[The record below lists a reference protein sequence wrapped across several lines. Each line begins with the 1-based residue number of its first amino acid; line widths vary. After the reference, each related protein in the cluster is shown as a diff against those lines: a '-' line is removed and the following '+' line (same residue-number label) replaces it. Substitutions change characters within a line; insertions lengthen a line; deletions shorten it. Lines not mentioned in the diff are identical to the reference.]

1 MSLNRFV
8 SFVFCGLVLVLASP
22 QEVLSAPHS
31 TKPFWL
37 SAQSVTLSSAQI
49 IGKWTKAYDPSLK
62 GVYEV
67 DSGYLI
73 ILPDGTFKDYL
84 HSDNSTPASMLTG
97 NWRIR
102 GNTVT
107 LVNIRLYDE
116 KSGAAGRKPDFSW
129 SQRIFQYSPSRKVV
143 LFDAIKVPIVADVL
157 TLDGGLNYSFA
168 KTR

>member
-1 MSLNRFV
+1 MSLKRFI
-8 SFVFCGLVLVLASP
+8 SFIFCGLVLVLASP
-22 QEVLSAPHS
+22 QGALNATLTSKS
-31 TKPFWL
+31 LWL
-37 SAQSVTLSSAQI
+37 SAQSVTLSPAQI
-49 IGKWTKAYDPSLK
+49 IGKWKKAYDPSLK

-84 HSDNSTPASMLTG
+84 HSNNNTPASMLMG
-97 NWRIR
+97 NWQIR

-107 LVNIRLYDE
+107 LVNIRLYDK

-129 SQRIFQYSPSRKVV
+129 SKRIFQYSPSRKVV
-143 LFDAIKVPIVADVL
+143 LFDAIKVPIIADIL
-157 TLDGGLNYSFA
+157 ALDGDLNYSFA

>member
-1 MSLNRFV
+1 MSLNHFA

-22 QEVLSAPHS
+22 QKALSATHS

-37 SAQSVTLSSAQI
+37 SAQSLPLSSTQI
-49 IGKWTKAYDPSLK
+49 IGKWKKAYDPSLK
-62 GVYEV
+62 GVYAI
-67 DSGYLI
+67 DSGHLI
-73 ILPDGTFKDYL
+73 ILPDGTFRDYYY
-84 HSDNSTPASMLTG
+84 SDALSPASMLMG
-97 NWRIR
+97 SWKIR

-116 KSGAAGRKPDFSW
+116 KSGASGRKPDFSW

-143 LFDAIKVPIVADVL
+143 LFDAKKVPIVADIL
-157 TLDGGLNYSFA
+157 ALDGKLNYSFA